1 MKMLRSK
8 KFQASVWSLCALC
21 VLSVPFVIAS
31 CGGGGS
37 IAPITMVKAGDGKV
51 SFEGTVQP
59 ILVDHCK
66 RCHDQDKKKGSLY
79 LMTYEGLMQGG
90 DLGKVVQPGDPD
102 ASLIVG
108 AVEKKKWPNMPPK
121 VFPALTP
128 DRLQALRQWIA
139 EGAVDN

>member
-1 MKMLRSK
+1 
-8 KFQASVWSLCALC
+8 
-21 VLSVPFVIAS
+21 
-31 CGGGGS
+31 
-37 IAPITMVKAGDGKV
+37 MVKAGDGKV

-66 RCHDQDKKKGSLY
+66 RCHDQDKKGNLY
-79 LMTYEGLMQGG
+79 LMTYEGLMTGGNQG
-90 DLGKVVQPGDPD
+90 KAVVPGDPD

-128 DRLQALRQWIA
+128 DRIQALRQWIA
-139 EGAVDN
+139 EGALNN